1 MIGRSVVGQGIRCS
15 CGARLMMMTM
25 MMVMM
30 IMMMNG
36 PSARAGT
43 GVSPS
48 VCLLLCALVFVPPCA
63 YSHPQ
68 PCQVL
73 KRIGHT
79 VRVGALHVQSRVLSA
94 GSEDWDTERGLI
106 GSGER
111 RAEMEKR
118 VQTSATAPGYGS
130 LRTRGAVNN
139 QRGSS
144 RSKSQARQR
153 EESTL
158 KENRMFSPRDSALL
172 AVEAL
177 NRAGLLPYNLTLE
190 LVMAVGSGLGELPA
204 FSSSSPVGSPE
215 HEDPLSFV
223 ESVCHTVV
231 VQGVSAM
238 IGFPRNR
245 DEFVKLEFVSLA
257 LQVPVVSVVQ
267 KEFTRRSQVKKVIP
281 EFHLNCC
288 KLLISAVKVN

>member
-1 MIGRSVVGQGIRCS
+1 MIGRSVVGRDIRYS
-15 CGARLMMMTM
+15 CGARLMRM
-25 MMVMM
+25 MM
-30 IMMMNG
+30 IMMNG
-36 PSARAGT
+36 PPARAAT
-43 GVSPS
+43 GVSPP
-48 VCLLLCALVFVPPCA
+48 VCLLLCALAFLPPCA
-63 YSHPQ
+63 HSHPQ

-79 VRVGALHVQSRVLSA
+79 VRVGALHVQPRVLSA
-94 GSEDWDTERGLI
+94 GSEYWDTKQGLT
-106 GSGER
+106 G
-111 RAEMEKR
+111 AELEKR

-130 LRTRGAVNN
+130 LRSRGAVSS

-153 EESTL
+153 EETTS
-158 KENRMFSPRDSALL
+158 KENRVFAPRDSALL

-177 NRAGLLPYNLTLE
+177 NRAGLLPYNLSLE

-204 FSSSSPVGSPE
+204 FTSSSPAGSPE

-223 ESVCHTVV
+223 ESVCHTVI

-238 IGFPRNR
+238 IAFPRNR

-267 KEFTRRSQVKKVIP
+267 RELTRRSQVRKVIR
-281 EFHLNCC
+281 ELVVTAGN
-288 KLLISAVKVN
+288 V